1 MMTSA
6 SNYIPNIPDN
16 EKKRIVVAGGGFAG
30 LKLIRKLIG
39 KNYQIV
45 LLDKNNF
52 HQFQPL
58 LYQVATAGLEPSAT
72 SFPVRKVLQ
81 KQPDLHFRIAEL
93 KSIDPEKQEVTST
106 TGKLRYDY
114 LVLAMGARMNFYGQ
128 DDIMKHALWMKSA
141 SDAIW
146 IRNTILENFEE
157 ALLKTDEKEIEKF
170 INISIVG
177 AGPTGVELAGALA
190 EMKRYIFPKDY
201 PELDLS
207 KMRIALYEMA
217 PKVLPPMSSFASE
230 KAKKALEKLGVEV
243 HLDTGVKSYDGVTI
257 KLSDDT
263 TMETKTLIWAAG
275 VKGTPVEGIPDD
287 LITKGNRIMVDE
299 FNRVKGFDDIFALG
313 DLASMETDDYPKGHP
328 QLAQPAIQQAK
339 QLARNIVR
347 MDEGKKPEPFKY
359 VDKGSLATIG
369 RNKAVADLPW
379 AKFSGFPAWVLWSFV
394 HLFTIMGVKNKLII
408 FVNWLWNYMNY
419 DQSLR
424 LLIRP
429 KNPENAEV
437 D

>member
-1 MMTSA
+1 MSTTSR
-6 SNYIPNIPDN
+6 YIPNIPEN

-39 KNYQIV
+39 KDYQII

-72 SFPVRKVLQ
+72 SFPVRKVLRNHA
-81 KQPDLHFRIAEL
+81 DLHFRIAEL
-93 KSIDPEKQEVTST
+93 KKIDTEKKEVST
-106 TGKLRYDY
+106 TSGKLRFDY

-128 DDIMKHALWMKSA
+128 DDIMTHALWMKSA

-146 IRNTILENFEE
+146 IRNTILDHFEE
-157 ALLKTDEKEIEKF
+157 ALLKTEETEMEKF
-170 INISIVG
+170 MNISIVG

-207 KMRIALYEMA
+207 KMRIALFEMT
-217 PKVLPPMSSFASE
+217 PRILPGMSEHASA
-230 KAKKALEKLGVEV
+230 KARKALEKLGVEV
-243 HLDTGVKSYDGVTI
+243 HTDTSVKSYNGETI
-257 KLSDDT
+257 HLSDDS
-263 TMETKTLIWAAG
+263 TMHTKTLIWAAG
-275 VKGTPVEGIPDD
+275 VKGTPIEGIPED
-287 LITKGNRIMVDE
+287 LITKGSRIRVDRY
-299 FNRVKGFDDIFALG
+299 NRVKGSDDIFAIG
-313 DLASMETDDYPKGHP
+313 DICSMETGDFPDGHP
-328 QLAQPAIQQAK
+328 QLAQPAIQQARR
-339 QLARNIVR
+339 LAVNILR
-347 MDEGKKPEPFKY
+347 IDEGKKPKPFEY
-359 VDKGSLATIG
+359 TDKGSLATIG

-379 AKFSGFPAWVLWSFV
+379 ANFSGFPAWVLWSFV
-394 HLFTIMGVKNKLII
+394 HLFSIMGVRNKVVI
-408 FVNWLWNYMNY
+408 FLNWVWNYMSY

-429 KNPENAEV
+429 RNPKEV
-437 D
+437 

>member
-1 MMTSA
+1 MSTSK
-6 SNYIPNIPDN
+6 YIPNIHDN

-39 KNYQIV
+39 KDYQIV

-72 SFPVRKVLQ
+72 SFPVRKVLRNHA
-81 KQPDLHFRIAEL
+81 DLHFRIAEL
-93 KSIDPEKQEVTST
+93 KALNSEDNEVTT
-106 TGKLRYDY
+106 TAGNLRYDY

-146 IRNTILENFEE
+146 IRNTILEHFEE
-157 ALLKTDEKEIEKF
+157 ALLKTEETETEKF
-170 INISIVG
+170 MNISIVG

-190 EMKRYIFPKDY
+190 EMKHYIFPKDY

-207 KMRIALYEMA
+207 KMRIALFEMA
-217 PKVLPPMSSFASE
+217 PRILPGMSEHASA
-230 KAKKALEKLGVEV
+230 KARKALEKLGVEV
-243 HLDTGVKSYDGVTI
+243 HTDTSVKSYDGETI
-257 KLSDDT
+257 RLSDDT
-263 TMETKTLIWAAG
+263 TMHSKTLIWAAG
-275 VKGTPVEGIPDD
+275 VKGVPVEGIPEE
-287 LITKGNRIMVDE
+287 LVTKGNRIRVDR
-299 FNRVKGFDDIFALG
+299 FNRVKGFDDIFAIG
-313 DLASMETDDYPKGHP
+313 DICSMETGNFPDGHP
-328 QLAQPAIQQAK
+328 QLAQPAIQQARR
-339 QLARNIVR
+339 LAKNILR
-347 MDEGKKPEPFKY
+347 IDQDKKPESFEY
-359 VDKGSLATIG
+359 SDKGSLATIG

-394 HLFTIMGVKNKLII
+394 HLFSIMGVRNKIVI
-408 FVNWLWNYMNY
+408 FLNWVWNYMSY

-429 KNPENAEV
+429 KNPKEI
-437 D
+437 